1 MKVVRLTMAGKSS
14 SVSLMI
20 TGLTDLAVII
30 LQSGKLVL
38 EGKDERKVK
47 SSESHIRD

>member
-47 SSESHIRD
+47 SSESQIRD

>member
-1 MKVVRLTMAGKSS
+1 MAGESS

-30 LQSGKLVL
+30 LQSGQLVL
-38 EGKDERKVK
+38 EGKGERKVK
-47 SSESHIRD
+47 SNESHIRN